1 MARLEDLIKEIAE
14 PALRV
19 QIASELAKLKAK
31 KKFGLVFEEHIPETI
46 QLPDLSLKAGV
57 RVVPKVG
64 RLGEAFI
71 VVSVNGDKVRVRPE
85 RGGAEESFPR
95 SDVAVI
101 KRFGESIY
109 PSLSPVD
116 AVTRAENKPYHVVVN
131 AENFHALQLLLYC
144 YEGKVDVI
152 YIDPPYNTGARDWKY
167 NNNYVDSTDQW
178 RHSKWL
184 SMMKKR
190 LILARRLLKPDGV
203 LIVTSDENEDATLT
217 LLLRDVFPA
226 AEITS
231 IAIVHNPRGIQGDNF
246 SYCHEIAHFVIGR
259 GLKRIGARKIPKDQQ
274 EASPL
279 RNWGGE
285 STRDTAKNSFYPIYF
300 KKGKLNRVGDVPP
313 QSVHPKR
320 AFRKLPNGE
329 IEFWPIDNDGVERKW
344 RYAKDSVFGIAS
356 LLELKEVDGKPQ
368 IMLRK
373 ETGPYKTVWTDSKFD
388 ASTHGTRLLN
398 RIVDTPFP
406 FPKSL
411 YAVSECLEAA
421 VADRPDAVVLD
432 FFAGSGTTL
441 HATALLN
448 SIDGGSR
455 QCILVTNNEV
465 ADDQAKELRARGVEP
480 GDPRFE
486 EHGICEAVTWPRC
499 KRVIE
504 GKRAKKP
511 LEGKYLTGRKLSEG
525 FSENAVYLRLGF
537 LDPHEVSRGES
548 FEAIVPI
555 LWLMAGATGE
565 LKLSQGSN
573 HWFLPKASPYAV
585 LLKEDHLREF
595 KHALKSRSD
604 VTHVFLVT
612 DSAEAFREMV
622 DDLGRGRRYVQLYR
636 SYLENFRINLER
648 IL

>member
-1 MARLEDLIKEIAE
+1 MAKLEDLIKEISE
-14 PALRV
+14 PALRAR
-19 QIASELAKLKAK
+19 IASELAKLKAK
-31 KKFGLVFEEHIPETI
+31 KRFGLVFEEHIPETI
-46 QLPDLSLKAGV
+46 QLPDLPIKVGV
-57 RVVPKVG
+57 RVVQKIGRVG
-64 RLGEAFI
+64 ETF
-71 VVSVNGDKVRVRPE
+71 VVVGVNGSKVEVRPE
-85 RGGAEESFPR
+85 RGGEKEIFAKP
-95 SDVAVI
+95 DVAVI
-101 KRFGESIY
+101 KRFGESVY

-116 AVTRAENKPYHVVVN
+116 SITRAENKPYHVVVN

-144 YEGKVDVI
+144 YESKVDVI

-167 NNNYVDSTDQW
+167 NNNYVDTNDQW

-190 LILARRLLKPDGV
+190 LILARRLLKPNGV
-203 LIVTSDENEDATLT
+203 LIATSDENEDATLT
-217 LLLRDVFPA
+217 LLLREVFPDA
-226 AEITS
+226 DITAVP
-231 IAIVHNPRGIQGDNF
+231 IIHNPRGIQGDNF
-246 SYCHEIAHFVIGR
+246 SYCHELAHFVIR
-259 GLKRIGARKIPKDQQ
+259 KGLKRIGARKIPKDQQ

-285 STRDTAKNSFYPIYF
+285 STRDTAKTAFYPIYF
-300 KKGKLNRVGDVPP
+300 KKGKLSRVGEVPP
-313 QSVHPKR
+313 PSFHPKR
-320 AFRKLPNGE
+320 SFRKLSNGE
-329 IEFWPIDNDGVERKW
+329 IEFWPIDSEDVERKW
-344 RYAKDSVFGIAS
+344 RYAKDSVRRIAH
-356 LLELKEVDGKPQ
+356 LLELREIGGKPQ
-368 IMLRK
+368 ILLRK

-398 RIVDTPFP
+398 RILDTPFP

-411 YAVSECLEAA
+411 YAVLECLEATI
-421 VADRPDAVVLD
+421 ADRPNALVLD

-448 SIDGGSR
+448 SMDGGSR

-465 ADDQAKELRARGVEP
+465 AEDQAKELRSRGMLP
-480 GDPRFE
+480 GDSRFE

-504 GKRAKKP
+504 GKRGKKP

-525 FSENAVYLRLGF
+525 FPENAVYVRLGF

-555 LWLMAGATGE
+555 LWLMAGTMGE
-565 LKLSQGSN
+565 LKLSRGSN
-573 HWFLPKASPYAV
+573 HWFIPKESPYAV

-595 KHALKSRSD
+595 TQALKTRSD

-612 DSAEAFREMV
+612 DSVEAFREMA
-622 DDLGRGRRYVQLYR
+622 DHLGHGRRYVQLYR

-648 IL
+648 SL